1 MITKV
6 MTKTS
11 KVKEWVQDVQDR
23 NTSDNMLLLKFTDI
37 LFLRLPYANSH
48 IKIKKYIKILKE
60 RKKIYKKNTTFKE

>member
-1 MITKV
+1 MEEIHGEEDE
-6 MTKTS
+6 
-11 KVKEWVQDVQDR
+11 EWERKDR